1 MQPMPAMPNE
11 MLMADTVGSGA
22 STFFI
27 LNGLKGPRFSR
38 LINLFVTRGQSSFNR
53 VEIKLERQLQALP
66 ASHTVKEHR
75 HFHKKRVQRSSKF

>member
-1 MQPMPAMPNE
+1 
-11 MLMADTVGSGA
+11 MLIADTVGSGA
-22 STFFI
+22 STFI

-38 LINLFVTRGQSSFNR
+38 LIHLFVTRGQSSFNR

-75 HFHKKRVQRSSKF
+75 HFHKRRVQRSSTGSL